1 MQDNARKPDRMPWH
15 SSSVQDVMSE
25 LETSLDGLNDRE
37 AAERLQ
43 KHGTNTLLRKGK
55 DLIDRSLPVS
65 TGYKQLIDAPSA
77 L

>member
-43 KHGTNTLLRKGK
+43 KHGTNTLLRKGN
-55 DLIDRSLPVS
+55 DSL
-65 TGYKQLIDAPSA
+65 
-77 L
+77 